1 MPTRKITRS
10 PVKVTGTLP
19 DGQRYESTLEE
30 DFYVLLR
37 FNPLVANFETQ
48 PVTVEWR
55 DGKGKIRNYTPDVLV
70 HYRQDLAE
78 SADMRP
84 VLCEVKPDLTEQ
96 SESPRRRRPP
106 RTENEEENRL
116 KWAAAERYAARQG
129 WTFKAYRESEIRTPY
144 LDNARFLLRYLEKAV
159 GSKREPELLAWIA
172 ERGPR
177 TLDEWAS
184 IRGGSSQ
191 VRAEIFPACYR
202 LIAQRRVEADLSAPL
217 TLQTVIKALQD
228 A

>member
-55 DGKGKIRNYTPDVLV
+55 DGKGDIRRYTPDALV
-70 HYRQDLAE
+70 HYRQDLVE
-78 SADMRP
+78 SGDMRP
-84 VLCEVKPDLTEQ
+84 VLCEIKPDLTEQ
-96 SESPRRRRPP
+96 SESPRRRKPP
-106 RTENEEENRL
+106 RTENEEENQL

-129 WTFKAYRESEIRTPY
+129 WAFKVYRESEIRTPY

-159 GSKREPELLAWIA
+159 DSKHEPALLAWIA

-177 TLDEWAS
+177 SLDEWAS

-202 LIAQRRVEADLSAPL
+202 LIAQRRVETDLSAPL
-217 TLQTVIKALQD
+217 TLQSVIKALPD

>member
-37 FNPLVANFETQ
+37 FNPLVASFETQ

-55 DGKGKIRNYTPDVLV
+55 DGEGKIRRYTPDALA
-70 HYRQDLAE
+70 HYRKDLKESVDLAT
-78 SADMRP
+78 
-84 VLCEVKPDLTEQ
+84 VLCEIKPDLTEQ
-96 SESPRRRRPP
+96 SESPRRRKPP
-106 RTENEEENRL
+106 RTENEEENKL

-129 WTFKAYRESEIRTPY
+129 WAFKVFRESEIRTPY
-144 LDNARFLLRYLEKAV
+144 LDNARFLLRYLERT
-159 GSKREPELLAWIA
+159 GDSKHEPELLAWIA
-172 ERGPR
+172 ERESR

-184 IRGGSSQ
+184 FRGGSTQ
-191 VRAEIFPACYR
+191 IRADIFPACYR
-202 LIAQRRVEADLSAPL
+202 LIAQRRVEVDLSIPL
-217 TLQTVIKALQD
+217 TLGSIIKALPD

>member
-55 DGKGKIRNYTPDVLV
+55 DGKGKIRSYTPDVLV
-70 HYRQDLAE
+70 RYRQDLAE

-96 SESPRRRRPP
+96 SESPRRRKPP
-106 RTENEEENRL
+106 RTENEEENKL

-129 WTFKAYRESEIRTPY
+129 WAFKVYRESEIRTPY
-144 LDNARFLLRYLEKAV
+144 LDNARFLLRYLERA
-159 GSKREPELLAWIA
+159 GESEHEPELLAWIA
-172 ERGPR
+172 ERGSA

-184 IRGGSSQ
+184 FRGSSTQ
-191 VRAEIFPACYR
+191 VRADIFPACYR
-202 LIAQRRVEADLSAPL
+202 LIAQRRVEVDLSVPL
-217 TLQTVIKALQD
+217 ALSSIVKAD
-228 A
+228 KDE